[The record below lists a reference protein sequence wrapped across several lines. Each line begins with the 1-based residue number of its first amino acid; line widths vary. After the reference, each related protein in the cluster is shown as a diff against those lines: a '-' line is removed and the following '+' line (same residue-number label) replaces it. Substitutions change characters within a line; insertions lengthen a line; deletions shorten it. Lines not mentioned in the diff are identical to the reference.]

1 MQLMCVQSAN
11 SHKPCSHFKAIID
24 HSARVWFVG
33 FDCLMQY
40 ELHLVS
46 LLACQTAVPLTSDS
60 LQSVMQIQKIL
71 AGVVLSLSFF
81 EFLTNGIIISLAT
94 QSLTGVD
101 SANM

>member
-1 MQLMCVQSAN
+1 
-11 SHKPCSHFKAIID
+11 
-24 HSARVWFVG
+24 
-33 FDCLMQY
+33 MQY

-60 LQSVMQIQKIL
+60 LQSVMQTQKIL
-71 AGVVLSLSFF
+71 AGVVLSISFF
-81 EFLTNGIIISLAT
+81 EFLTNGIIIILAT